1 MRINDSH
8 QDAQQQKNTLGNG
21 LEVSAEAREA
31 FIPRVFG
38 SGVSRRAGSKTG
50 ALSMESKYRAAN
62 SGIGSLGLGNR
73 PVDDADFEKL
83 MQDME
88 KGLAGMTTSV
98 DQLQAKLA
106 ASPRVHEL
114 AVHEPKVVQLLTDRD
129 LQQGQLRIMRDMQ
142 HVLHEFNTAMRQPK
156 AREQLLAHAQ
166 LLQSR
171 VAEVVQDLDAPK
183 RRVFAPAMSLRAP
196 IKTPTRAAP
205 QMVVGEV
212 ERQRTYDLY
221 GTYPGEQGKLASG
234 IAIKKGDIGTTFP
247 LGIYD
252 PLNLIKG
259 DAPKYRRWQEMEIKH
274 GRLAMAAT
282 LHVLIT
288 EAGFRFPGYLS
299 DGTFGGDPIKFADMP
314 GGTWAS
320 WAAMPAL
327 GWAQI
332 IAFIALCD
340 SAALQDGLRGGG
352 VKWLPEKLFA
362 QDPKRAPGDV
372 ASLDPNW
379 WKRYDDPKE
388 REFKLNAERN
398 NGRAAMMGII
408 GMMIHEALTGNPL
421 FPLPA
426 EPVTSIDGAWWE
438 AR

>member
-1 MRINDSH
+1 MRISDSH
-8 QDAQQQKNTLGNG
+8 QDAQQQ
-21 LEVSAEAREA
+21 
-31 FIPRVFG
+31 
-38 SGVSRRAGSKTG
+38 
-50 ALSMESKYRAAN
+50 MESKYGVAH
-62 SGIGSLGLGNR
+62 SGIPPR
-73 PVDDADFEKL
+73 PDIEKL

-88 KGLAGMTTSV
+88 EGLAGMTTSV
-98 DQLQAKLA
+98 DQLQAMLA
-106 ASPRVHEL
+106 ASARVHEL
-114 AVHEPKVVQLLTDRD
+114 AVHEPNVVQLLTDRD
-129 LQQGQLRIMRDMQ
+129 LQKQQLRIMRDMQ
-142 HVLHEFNTAMRQPK
+142 HVLHEFNTAMRQPE

-166 LLQSR
+166 FLQSR
-171 VAEVVQDLDAPK
+171 VTEVVQDPLWSVALGSSLRHAPK
-183 RRVFAPAMSLRAP
+183 RRLFAPAKSLRAP

-205 QMVVGEV
+205 RMVVGER

-221 GTYPGEQGKLASG
+221 GTYPGEQAKLASG
-234 IAIKKGDIGTTFP
+234 QAIKKGDIGTTFP

-259 DAPKYRRWQEMEIKH
+259 DAAKYRRWQEMEIKH

-314 GGTWAS
+314 AGTWAS
-320 WAAMPAL
+320 WAAMPTL

-340 SAALQDGLRGGG
+340 SAALQGGLGKVGDG
-352 VKWLPEKLFA
+352 WLPENLFA

-372 ASLDPNW
+372 ASLDPKRW
-379 WKRYDDPKE
+379 TRYDDPKE

-398 NGRAAMMGII
+398 NGRGAMMGII

-421 FPLPA
+421 FPI
-426 EPVTSIDGAWWE
+426 PVQPLTSIDGAWWE

>member
-8 QDAQQQKNTLGNG
+8 QDAQQQKSTLGNG
-21 LEVSAEAREA
+21 LH
-31 FIPRVFG
+31 P
-38 SGVSRRAGSKTG
+38 
-50 ALSMESKYRAAN
+50 
-62 SGIGSLGLGNR
+62 
-73 PVDDADFEKL
+73 ADFEKL

-88 KGLAGMTTSV
+88 KGLAGMTASV

-114 AVHEPKVVQLLTDRD
+114 AVHEPNVVQLLTDRD
-129 LQQGQLRIMRDMQ
+129 LQQTQLRTMRDMQ
-142 HVLHEFNTAMRQPK
+142 DVLHELNRAMRQPER
-156 AREQLLAHAQ
+156 REQLLAHAQ
-166 LLQSR
+166 LLQSQ
-171 VAEVVQDLDAPK
+171 VAEVVQDPLWSAALDAPK
-183 RRVFAPAMSLRAP
+183 RRLFAPAALDAPKRRLFAPATSLRPP
-196 IKTPTRAAP
+196 IKTLTRAAP
-205 QMVVGEV
+205 RMAVKKKAAKKATAPKKAVGKV
-212 ERQRTYDLY
+212 ERQ
-221 GTYPGEQGKLASG
+221 KKSASG
-234 IAIKKGDIGTTFP
+234 IAIKQGDIGTTPP

-252 PLNLIKG
+252 PLNLRKA
-259 DAPKYRRWQEMEIKH
+259 DPTKYRRFQEMEIKH

-314 GGTWAS
+314 AGTLAS

-340 SAALQDGLRGGG
+340 SDEIQDGLRAVGD
-352 VKWLPEKLFA
+352 KWLPEKLFA
-362 QDPKRAPGDV
+362 QDPKREPGNV

-379 WKRYDDPKE
+379 WKRYDDPKV

-398 NGRAAMMGII
+398 NGRAAMMGIV
-408 GMMIHEALTGNPL
+408 GMIIHEALTGNPL
-421 FPLPA
+421 FPI
-426 EPVTSIDGAWWE
+426 PV
-438 AR
+438 

>member
-21 LEVSAEAREA
+21 LEVSAEAREV
-31 FIPRVFG
+31 FFSRVFG
-38 SGVSRRAGSKTG
+38 TGHFRHAGQKTD
-50 ALSMESKYRAAN
+50 ALSMESKYRAAH
-62 SGIGSLGLGNR
+62 SGIPPHL
-73 PVDDADFEKL
+73 ADFEKL

-129 LQQGQLRIMRDMQ
+129 LQQTQLRTMRDMQ
-142 HVLHEFNTAMRQPK
+142 DVLHELNRAMRQPEM
-156 AREQLLAHAQ
+156 REQLLAHTQ

-171 VAEVVQDLDAPK
+171 VAEVVQDPLWSGL
-183 RRVFAPAMSLRAP
+183 FAPSMSLRPP
-196 IKTPTRAAP
+196 IKTLTRAAP
-205 QMVVGEV
+205 RMAVKKKAAKKATAPKKAVGKV
-212 ERQRTYDLY
+212 ERQ
-221 GTYPGEQGKLASG
+221 KKSASG
-234 IAIKKGDIGTTFP
+234 IAIKQGDIGTTPP

-252 PLNLIKG
+252 PLNLRKA
-259 DAPKYRRWQEMEIKH
+259 DPTKYRRFQEMEIKH

-314 GGTWAS
+314 AGTLAS

-340 SAALQDGLRGGG
+340 SDEIQDGLRAVGD
-352 VKWLPEKLFA
+352 KWLPEKLFA

-398 NGRAAMMGII
+398 NGRAAMMGIV
-408 GMMIHEALTGNPL
+408 GMIIHEALTGNPL
-421 FPLPA
+421 FPI
-426 EPVTSIDGAWWE
+426 PV
-438 AR
+438 

>member
-8 QDAQQQKNTLGNG
+8 QD
-21 LEVSAEAREA
+21 
-31 FIPRVFG
+31 
-38 SGVSRRAGSKTG
+38 
-50 ALSMESKYRAAN
+50 
-62 SGIGSLGLGNR
+62 
-73 PVDDADFEKL
+73 FEKL
-83 MQDME
+83 MQDVE

-106 ASPRVHEL
+106 ASPRVQEL
-114 AVHEPKVVQLLTDRD
+114 AVHEPKVVQLLTDGD
-129 LQQGQLRIMRDMQ
+129 LQQKQLRIMRDMQ
-142 HVLHEFNTAMRQPK
+142 DVLHELNRAMRQPEM
-156 AREQLLAHAQ
+156 REQLLAHAQ

-171 VAEVVQDLDAPK
+171 VAEVVQDPLWSGLFAPSMSLRPPIKTPTRVALDAPK
-183 RRVFAPAMSLRAP
+183 RRLFAPAKSLRPP
-196 IKTPTRAAP
+196 INTRAAP
-205 QMVVGEV
+205 QMAVGKV
-212 ERQRTYDLY
+212 QRQKKLAVGKVQR
-221 GTYPGEQGKLASG
+221 QKKLASG
-234 IAIKKGDIGTTFP
+234 IAIKEGDIGTTAP

-252 PLNLIKG
+252 PLNLIK
-259 DAPKYRRWQEMEIKH
+259 DDPTKYRRFQEMEIKH

-314 GGTWAS
+314 AGTLAS

-340 SAALQDGLRGGG
+340 SDEIQNGLRDAGGQFYS
-352 VKWLPEKLFA
+352 EKLFA

-372 ASLDPNW
+372 ASLNPSW

-398 NGRAAMMGII
+398 NGRGAMMGII

-421 FPLPA
+421 FPI
-426 EPVTSIDGAWWE
+426 PVQPLTSIDGAWWE

>member
-1 MRINDSH
+1 MHLRGFVLFLLCLACGARRSIRINDSH
-8 QDAQQQKNTLGNG
+8 QDAQQQKNTLGN
-21 LEVSAEAREA
+21 
-31 FIPRVFG
+31 
-38 SGVSRRAGSKTG
+38 
-50 ALSMESKYRAAN
+50 ALSMEPKYRAAQT
-62 SGIGSLGLGNR
+62 GI
-73 PVDDADFEKL
+73 PHADFEEL

-98 DQLQAKLA
+98 DQLQAKLV
-106 ASPRVHEL
+106 ASPRVQEL
-114 AVHEPKVVQLLTDRD
+114 AVREPKLVQLLTDRE
-129 LQQGQLRIMRDMQ
+129 LQQQQLRIMRDMQ
-142 HVLHEFNTAMRQPK
+142 HVLHKFNTAMRQPE
-156 AREQLLAHAQ
+156 AREQLVAHAQ

-171 VAEVVQDLDAPK
+171 VAEVVQDPLWNAALDAPNWPK
-183 RRVFAPAMSLRAP
+183 RRLFAPAMSLRAP
-196 IKTPTRAAP
+196 IKTQMRAAP

-221 GTYPGEQGKLASG
+221 GTFPGKQAKVTPGM
-234 IAIKKGDIGTTFP
+234 AIKKGDIGTTFP

-259 DAPKYRRWQEMEIKH
+259 DATKYRRWQEMEVKH

-288 EAGFRFPGYLS
+288 EAGYRFPGYLS

-314 GGTWAS
+314 AGTWAS

-340 SAALQDGLRGGG
+340 SAALQDGLRQVGDE
-352 VKWLPEKLFA
+352 WLPEKLFA

-372 ASLDPNW
+372 ASLDPKW
-379 WKRYDDPKE
+379 WTRYDDPKE

-421 FPLPA
+421 FPIPVEPA
-426 EPVTSIDGAWWE
+426 TSIDGAWWE

>member
-21 LEVSAEAREA
+21 LEVSAAAREA
-31 FIPRVFG
+31 FIPRGFG
-38 SGVSRRAGSKTG
+38 TGVSRLVGPTTG

-62 SGIGSLGLGNR
+62 SGMGSLALGNR
-73 PVDDADFEKL
+73 PVDDVDFEKL

-114 AVHEPKVVQLLTDRD
+114 AMHEPKVVQLLTDRD
-129 LQQGQLRIMRDMQ
+129 LQQDQLRIMRDMQ
-142 HVLHEFNTAMRQPK
+142 HVLHELNTAMRQPE

-166 LLQSR
+166 LLRSR
-171 VAEVVQDLDAPK
+171 VAEVVQDSLWIGALDAPK
-183 RRVFAPAMSLRAP
+183 RRLFAPVMSARAP
-196 IKTPTRAAP
+196 IKKPKRAAP
-205 QMVVGEV
+205 KKAVGKD
-212 ERQRTYDLY
+212 DLY
-221 GTYPGEQGKLASG
+221 GTFPGEQGKLASG
-234 IAIKKGDIGTTFP
+234 MAIKKGDIGTTFP

-252 PLNLIKG
+252 PLNLIKD
-259 DAPKYRRWQEMEIKH
+259 DATKYRRWQEMEIKH

-314 GGTWAS
+314 AGTWAS
-320 WAAMPAL
+320 WAAMPGL

-332 IAFIALCD
+332 IAFISLCD
-340 SAALQDGLRGGG
+340 AVEWQDGLRAVGNE
-352 VKWLPEKLFA
+352 WLPEKLFA

-398 NGRAAMMGII
+398 NGRAAMMGIV

-421 FPLPA
+421 FPIAL
-426 EPVTSIDGAWWE
+426 S
-438 AR
+438 